1 MRGAASAPPEIPTNN
16 EVSNVP
22 VSRTCLNEVGASTG
36 RMRPNVCHQQWSGE
50 AGCAS
55 SCYLTAGEV
64 AIAWRAEHALWM
76 KLLRGAISA
85 IFLAGTFAA
94 CLRVRG
100 TGGTPPQHGG
110 WRPLEL
116 PDR

>member
-1 MRGAASAPPEIPTNN
+1 MALCTTS
-16 EVSNVP
+16 
-22 VSRTCLNEVGASTG
+22 
-36 RMRPNVCHQQWSGE
+36 
-50 AGCAS
+50 
-55 SCYLTAGEV
+55 EV
-64 AIAWRAEHALWM
+64 AFASWGEHALLM

-85 IFLAGTFAA
+85 ILLAGTFAA

>member
-1 MRGAASAPPEIPTNN
+1 
-16 EVSNVP
+16 
-22 VSRTCLNEVGASTG
+22 
-36 RMRPNVCHQQWSGE
+36 
-50 AGCAS
+50 
-55 SCYLTAGEV
+55 
-64 AIAWRAEHALWM
+64 M

-85 IFLAGTFAA
+85 ILLAGTFAA
-94 CLRVRG
+94 CLRVCG